1 MGYGGWGVY
10 LAGYP
15 PRFGPSCGKV
25 IPGMGKQKS
34 KAVVIAR
41 DAQRHI
47 SRFLSDWKQA
57 DEVLEVLQAD
67 GPRLPKLAAFAVK
80 TAFAAASYRRPMQVK
95 EYILYQGIFGEESAY
110 YLCPRCDVTMEREY
124 QSYCDRCGQ
133 CLSWRR
139 IHKAQRH
146 HTI

>member
-1 MGYGGWGVY
+1 
-10 LAGYP
+10 
-15 PRFGPSCGKV
+15 
-25 IPGMGKQKS
+25 MGKQKS
-34 KAVVIAR
+34 KAAVIAR
-41 DAQRHI
+41 DVQRHI
-47 SRFLSDWKQA
+47 ARFLSDWEQA

-67 GPRLPKLAAFAVK
+67 GPRLPKLAAFAAK

-95 EYILYQGIFGEESAY
+95 EYILYEGTFGEESAY

-139 IHKAQRH
+139 ICQATRRNRP
-146 HTI
+146 